1 MTLTEKEKGLLKDLR
16 GQEQLCIGKY
26 GKYAQDAKAE
36 ELKCLFN
43 DLKSTEEAHLRSID
57 SLMGGTVQQ
66 VSGSISGSNNA
77 HCCAVQ
83 YQNESDRQNDAFLCQ
98 DMLATEKHASAL
110 YNTSVF
116 EFSDPAARKLL
127 NHIEAEEQQHGEKL
141 YAYMNANNMYC

>member
-16 GQEQLCIGKY
+16 NQEQLCIGKY
-26 GKYAQDAKAE
+26 DKYAQDAKAE
-36 ELKCLFN
+36 ELKCLFG

-57 SLMGGTVQQ
+57 SLMNGTVPTAPDT
-66 VSGSISGSNNA
+66 ISGSDNA
-77 HCCAVQ
+77 HTAAVS
-83 YQNESDRQNDAFLCQ
+83 YQNEGDRQSDAFLCR

-141 YAYMNANNMYC
+141 YTYMSSNNMYN